1 MCVREAWVQQNGWIS
16 GKILRGHFTSKT
28 FCSKFTQIDAW
39 PKDKVKRPSSG
50 RRLIAQTS
58 NQRQHLIF
66 PINQITFDAT
76 NYIFLKCCVAQ
87 ISFLYFNY
95 FAGKPS
101 WEGAHCAHCKLHFCH
116 QLKIQLEIWLHN
128 IEPLTTNMI
137 SFPICKTRLLKFH
150 VWSWWHISY
159 VLQNSAF
166 QPS

>member
-1 MCVREAWVQQNGWIS
+1 MDEFPEKYYGVIS
-16 GKILRGHFTSKT
+16 HPKHFVANLRKL
-28 FCSKFTQIDAW
+28 TQIDAW
-39 PKDKVKRPSSG
+39 PTDKVKRPSSG

-66 PINQITFDAT
+66 PINKITFDAQII
-76 NYIFLKCCVAQ
+76 YFWSVASLKLVFLPV
-87 ISFLYFNY
+87 ILYFNY

-101 WEGAHCAHCKLHFCH
+101 WESAHCAHCKVHFCH